1 MMTEAGFLRRIQ
13 ARLRRGRKQNRQVL
27 ELAKRA
33 VDAYPK
39 SAWLLIVFGELIEMI
54 TQDDEYESFNP
65 PKLYRR
71 AIRYEPNYWEGYEA
85 AGFYQF
91 VYGGKY
97 GNLRSLKKSEDLFRR
112 AIRLGAGN
120 DSFLGLGG
128 VLLEQGRHSAARRA
142 LNKCTRRNDSWL
154 KNLLRDLDGPN
165 DLSGA
170 NCPRGRRRRAM

>member
-1 MMTEAGFLRRIQ
+1 MMTEAAFLSRIQ
-13 ARLRRGRKQNRQVL
+13 ARLRGGRRQDPQVL

-39 SAWLLIVFGELIEMI
+39 SARLLIVFGELIEMI
-54 TQDDEYESFNP
+54 TQDDEYEGFNP
-65 PKLYRR
+65 PKLYRH

-97 GNLRSLKKSEDLFRR
+97 GDLRSLKKAEDLFRR

-128 VLLEQGRHSAARRA
+128 VLLEQGRRTAARRA
-142 LNKCTRRNDSWL
+142 LKKCTRRNDSWL
-154 KNLLRDLDGPN
+154 KDFLRELHRPKDLK
-165 DLSGA
+165 
-170 NCPRGRRRRAM
+170 RAELPKKAR